1 MENFSG
7 KLIANCQSG
16 NQMETPNNKIN
27 AIDAAPAPGVE
38 NSTHE
43 NDDVIAQQQ
52 TPNACSKSSSRS
64 SPDNADVHS
73 VTKEH
78 NRQLRLVCPN
88 HKEININRLE
98 KWKLQNHHRAIVNLL
113 LCLAGSEVWSS
124 APNTKAGREDRILIA
139 YKRWVAVWK
148 KAQPFCRVN
157 AFLMYNSTTKPKE
170 FSKHILERRFRECV
184 RQPLAKC
191 SATCIRFLQHPDFNN
206 GKTPIDDRQWLEVL
220 EKTEKWWY
228 MQECIR
234 KEMDSRRRK
243 RNKYNNSAAVK
254 SGRIARSESPI
265 AIEEGW
271 EPRSMQSEDP
281 LIPLISRFC
290 PVLCAGL
297 GFAKSPISSFSGLRP
312 ENLTSLL
319 QTPKSITSQPE
330 NRNMQS
336 QEKASNVDNEVDVHN
351 KQHSVETNEEQV
363 RLMRS
368 MSEEHNR
375 NIRPAKRKV
384 NADRNKDWA
393 SLIKQERK
401 ERESKQKNLLRR
413 VELLRNKLIRC
424 PEEKQKYKKEIIQ
437 LTGNELDILTL
448 PDPVAGN
455 PATFEFVNLHEAG
468 DVDLGL
474 TDGLS
479 PPRKKTT
486 VAVAET
492 QTVAHTCVESNGN
505 DPNGLS
511 PPPTN
516 GAVETTEMETT
527 AVTALQSVSAETLD
541 HKESV
546 AHDSLT
552 HSLTHS
558 LSHSLTHSFTLYP
571 ICSYRPIC
579 SYHPICSYRSIC
591 SYLILHHPANR
602 IIQRQT
608 SKISSHPFTR
618 MKCRQAP
625 PRSPRV
631 TSRHPIPSHP
641 IARMKSHHPFQP
653 SRVIARMQ
661 SHHPFQSS
669 RAIAKMKPHHPSTY
683 PLLNTRTSF
692 GVPGVTGACTNLVK

>member
-1 MENFSG
+1 MDTTNT
-7 KLIANCQSG
+7 N
-16 NQMETPNNKIN
+16 IN
-27 AIDAAPAPGVE
+27 AIDAAPGVE
-38 NSTHE
+38 NSMHE

-73 VTKEH
+73 ITKEH

-220 EKTEKWWY
+220 ENTEKWWY

-254 SGRIARSESPI
+254 SGQIARSKSPI

-271 EPRSMQSEDP
+271 KPRSMQSEDP

-336 QEKASNVDNEVDVHN
+336 QEKASNVDNQVDVHN

-375 NIRPAKRKV
+375 NVRPAKRKA

-437 LTGNELDILTL
+437 LIGNELDILTL

-455 PATFEFVNLHEAG
+455 PATFKFVNLHEAG
-468 DVDLGL
+468 DLHLGF

-479 PPRKKTT
+479 PSRKKTT
-486 VAVAET
+486 VAVTET
-492 QTVAHTCVESNGN
+492 PTQSNTPKP
-505 DPNGLS
+505 DWLEHIPPWSTTLS
-511 PPPTN
+511 
-516 GAVETTEMETT
+516 ETTRKRLFDIVNKIAPHKFKKDNAGDVGFPDATYECTEKQKKVIVCPVFLIIHEHYTCMQNIKTLVHRVFKRVCPNFLRQRLRWNDKATRYSINKIEQGLTWHLDGVIPHQEDDGLT
-527 AVTALQSVSAETLD
+527 VTNCLPSQV
-541 HKESV
+541 
-546 AHDSLT
+546 
-552 HSLTHS
+552 
-558 LSHSLTHSFTLYP
+558 
-571 ICSYRPIC
+571 
-579 SYHPICSYRSIC
+579 
-591 SYLILHHPANR
+591 HPALP
-602 IIQRQT
+602 QT
-608 SKISSHPFTR
+608 TSHTFTS
-618 MKCRQAP
+618 Q
-625 PRSPRV
+625 
-631 TSRHPIPSHP
+631 
-641 IARMKSHHPFQP
+641 
-653 SRVIARMQ
+653 
-661 SHHPFQSS
+661 
-669 RAIAKMKPHHPSTY
+669 
-683 PLLNTRTSF
+683 
-692 GVPGVTGACTNLVK
+692 VPGLTFAIHIGPNKSEVVHLEFKENMFSPLKLVSGSVYCMPGNNIT